1 MKPIVSGDAPSRVQ
15 FLCRTFPFP
24 ESCFEVH
31 ALFAHAHLCKI
42 GGGGERAGA
51 AVGIPVPP
59 LLHYSTLPSIR
70 SDKMLVS
77 ERDG

>member
-1 MKPIVSGDAPSRVQ
+1 MKAIVSGGSPARIP
-15 FLCRTFPFP
+15 FLCRALPFP

-42 GGGGERAGA
+42 VGGGERAGA

-59 LLHYSTLPSIR
+59 MLHYSTLPSIR